1 MEVEQNFNEYPSE
14 HVKLQFGDCFIISN
28 RGGSSK
34 VVPAR
39 SITSYSLMVS
49 TLARKAGIARKA
61 GKWAF
66 FQNLAGKA
74 VKPYGFLLLW
84 LEKLEF

>member
-1 MEVEQNFNEYPSE
+1 M
-14 HVKLQFGDCFIISN
+14 
-28 RGGSSK
+28 
-34 VVPAR
+34 VPAR

-49 TLARKAGIARKA
+49 TLAGKAGIAGKA

-84 LEKLEF
+84 LEKLEI

>member
-1 MEVEQNFNEYPSE
+1 MLANFDIPN
-14 HVKLQFGDCFIISN
+14 LNLLFD
-28 RGGSSK
+28 
-34 VVPAR
+34 
-39 SITSYSLMVS
+39 MVS
-49 TLARKAGIARKA
+49 TLAGRAGIAGKA

>member
-1 MEVEQNFNEYPSE
+1 MQFLMERY
-14 HVKLQFGDCFIISN
+14 CT
-28 RGGSSK
+28 K
-34 VVPAR
+34 VVEC
-39 SITSYSLMVS
+39 MVS
-49 TLARKAGIARKA
+49 TLAGNAGIAGKA